1 MYTHLITRHIS
12 IGMLAFC
19 ATFVQASMF
28 VASHF
33 GA

>member
-1 MYTHLITRHIS
+1 MNTHIITRHIS
-12 IGMLAFC
+12 FSMLAFC